1 MKPREE
7 GMPRYLI
14 RALRQL
20 RVGDSTRQPGEL
32 VPEAAE
38 WPNLRHYE
46 SLAWLER
53 VPVPNDYSGEGA
65 VEYPPTAVPS
75 KLAEVLAPEG
85 APAPITVAWKRKTGT
100 SVASRCVNCRK
111 MNHLPSDY
119 LEVAVWMCW
128 DCAQPQTTVQAREH
142 PSPTS
147 FEEWLDSRNARSED
161 LTAAWSPGAG
171 VITDAPR

>member
-1 MKPREE
+1 
-7 GMPRYLI
+7 MPRYLI

-20 RVGDSTRQPGEL
+20 QVSDSTRQPGEL

-46 SLAWLER
+46 SLSWVER

-65 VEYPPTAVPS
+65 VEYPPAAPTS
-75 KLAEVLAPEG
+75 KLAEVLEPERE
-85 APAPITVAWKRKTGT
+85 PTPVVVAWTRKTGA
-100 SVASRCVNCRK
+100 SVAIRCVNCRVR
-111 MNHLPSDY
+111 NWLPNDF
-119 LEVAVWMCW
+119 LETAVWMCW